1 MADAGS
7 VPGGGDP
14 SGPASRWPTA
24 VISGV
29 LALFFAKPA
38 PPTWDP
44 RAGAETA
51 RRDAPDERVPGA
63 VA

>member
-1 MADAGS
+1 M
-7 VPGGGDP
+7 
-14 SGPASRWPTA
+14 
-24 VISGV
+24 ISGV

-44 RAGAETA
+44 RAGGETA